1 MDFNKYFTEAFKNP
15 NFEGLSYFN
24 KVDLYNHDKNSI
36 QVSVPP
42 SVSEN
47 ESLYMGELFEMLR
60 NQISTEVQKKI
71 LSHIHTI
78 GLDNPYFIDVINAM
92 NPPANTLFSDASGD
106 LIREFTTQLLRI
118 STKNIVSNGRITSSY
133 IMDSPFFSPEPFSNK
148 LSVYKTFTKQGS
160 LSGNIMVY
168 IDSFMRWD
176 DDFILTYDN
185 IYYDIKNL
193 NLEITRDSRFAPI
206 LKVNFD
212 FAFKVDNPGIIWV
225 IENLNSK
232 GFSYY
237 RSTLRDKKIDYLLN

>member
-1 MDFNKYFTEAFKNP
+1 MDFNKYFTEAFKTP
-15 NFEGLSYFN
+15 NFEGLSHFN
-24 KVDLYNHDKNSI
+24 KADLYNHDKHSI
-36 QVSVPP
+36 HVSVPP

-47 ESLYMGELFEMLR
+47 ESLYIGELIEMLR

-78 GLDNPYFIDVINAM
+78 GLDNPYFIDVIHAM
-92 NPPANTLFSDASGD
+92 NPPVNTLFSDASGD
-106 LIREFTTQLLRI
+106 LIRKFITQLLNI
-118 STKNIVSNGRITSSY
+118 SPKNIISNVRIASDY
-133 IMDSPFFSPEPFSNK
+133 IMDSSSFSPEPFSNK

-160 LSGNIMVY
+160 LSGNISVY
-168 IDSFMRWD
+168 TDSFMKWS

-225 IENLNSK
+225 MENLNSK

-237 RSTLRDKKIDYLLN
+237 KSTLRDKKIDNLLN